1 MTWAFRLP
9 HEASAPY
16 LANCKDMST
25 FQFPVKIPG
34 WKLKG
39 THKPL
44 SSSPRSET
52 QEKPLTFQG
61 VGARACGTAGP
72 IGA

>member
-1 MTWAFRLP
+1 MTRAFRLP
-9 HEASAPY
+9 HETSAPY

-44 SSSPRSET
+44 SSSSPTSET

-61 VGARACGTAGP
+61 GGT
-72 IGA
+72 